1 MVESEILDEL
11 GKKEVKVEDLAVR
24 VLRKPDLLPE
34 IFNGISSTNART
46 RFNSAKILRTISE
59 RNPKML
65 YSNFDFFTELLDS
78 ENRILKWIAMDVI
91 GNLTSV
97 DSENKFDRI
106 FRKFYD
112 LLSDESMVTA
122 GHVIDNSGK
131 IAIAKPYLQNKIT
144 EELFKVEKIQ
154 YKTSECR
161 NILLGKVISSFVQY
175 INQVNNRERMISL
188 VKRQLKNSRK
198 ATRAKA
204 EKFLNKIKKE
214 GLPECF

>member
-1 MVESEILDEL
+1 
-11 GKKEVKVEDLAVR
+11 
-24 VLRKPDLLPE
+24 
-34 IFNGISSTNART
+34 
-46 RFNSAKILRTISE
+46 
-59 RNPKML
+59 ML

-106 FRKFYD
+106 FRRFYD

-204 EKFLNKIKKE
+204 EKFLNKIKKRD
-214 GLPECF
+214 